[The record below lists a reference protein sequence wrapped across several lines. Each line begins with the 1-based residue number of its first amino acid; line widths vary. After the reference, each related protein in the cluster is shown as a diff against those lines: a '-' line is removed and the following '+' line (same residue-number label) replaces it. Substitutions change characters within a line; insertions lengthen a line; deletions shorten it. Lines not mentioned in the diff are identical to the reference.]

1 MRWVK
6 EAWRRMLSLTRLG
19 ALERGLDEEI
29 RFHLDQQT
37 EKNRRAGM
45 PADEARRQALLKFGA
60 IDRTREGTRD
70 QFRPVAFDDLLRDV
84 RYVVRSLRRAP
95 GFTATAL
102 ITLALGIGATTAVF
116 SVVYAVLIKP
126 LPYPRADEIVS
137 LEHRAT
143 GVNEPDGRVREFSA
157 SLYFTYRDQ
166 NRTFQTLGLWS
177 TGTASVTGGV
187 EPEEVRTLNVSDGT
201 LQALGVA
208 PTIGRWFTKDEMRD
222 EVRTGPS
229 DAVILTSG
237 YWQRHFGG
245 DTAILGRRVIVNAR
259 PRTIVG
265 VMPARFRFMDYD
277 VDLIR
282 PDEPDRKKV
291 HLGGFIYQGLGR
303 LRPGV
308 TLAQANADFTRLIPV
323 WLNAWPS
330 PPGLD
335 RQLFAGM
342 RLTPALVP
350 LSHAVVGNVSDVL
363 WVLLA
368 TIGLVLLIAC
378 ANVANLLLVRTEGRQ
393 HERAIRAALGAGRR
407 RIARECLVESL
418 VLALAGGV
426 LGLGLAFAA
435 LRLLVLVGPESLPRL
450 RDIAIDPTVV
460 AFTVIVSIGSGLLF
474 GMIPVLRL
482 GAPQVGLSMR
492 GSGWGSTSSRKGHRT
507 RNTLVVLQVALA
519 LVLMVASAL
528 MVRTFVALRAVAP
541 GFTAPEHVQLVRVA
555 IPEALVADPE
565 HVLGEQAAM
574 RDRLRAIP
582 GVTAVSFGDSA
593 PLEDGANE
601 ATFVENAR
609 SGKPGGAPIRR
620 LKLVAPGFLAA
631 VGTPIVTGRDI
642 TWDDIHQR
650 RPVVIVSENFA
661 REYWRT
667 AAAALG
673 KRISENPTTS
683 PWREIV
689 GVAADVHDDG
699 MQRPAPPIVYWP
711 ILMEN
716 FWGNRINLPRAV
728 TFVIRSSRTGNAGFL
743 DEVQQAIWAVN
754 GSVPLARV
762 STLGDLYDRSMAQA
776 SFALVMLAV
785 AGIMALVLGVV
796 GIYGVIAYAVT
807 QRTREIGIRVA
818 LGAPL
823 GALKRMFVR
832 QGLGLAS
839 VGIACGLAAAV
850 VTTRVMAF
858 LLFGISPLD
867 PASYLAGALSLLIA
881 AAVASYVPARQT
893 TSVDP
898 IDALRAE

>member
-1 MRWVK
+1 MRRVK
-6 EAWRRMLSLTRLG
+6 AAWRRMRALTRLG

-37 EKNRRAGM
+37 EKNRRAGL

-70 QFRPVAFDDLLRDV
+70 QFRPVALDDLFRDL
-84 RYVVRSLRRAP
+84 RYVVRALRRAP

-102 ITLALGIGATTAVF
+102 ITLALGMGATTAVF
-116 SVVYAVLIKP
+116 SVVYAVLIRP
-126 LPYPRADEIVS
+126 LPYPHADEIVS

-143 GVNEPDGRVREFSA
+143 GLNEPDGRVREFSA
-157 SLYFTYRDQ
+157 SLYFTYLDQ

-177 TGTASVTGGV
+177 TGTASVTGSV
-187 EPEEVRTLNVSDGT
+187 HPEEVRTLRVSDGT
-201 LQALGVA
+201 LQTLGIPPA
-208 PTIGRWFTKDEMRD
+208 IGRWFSIDEMRD
-222 EVRTGPS
+222 EVRTGAG
-229 DAVILTSG
+229 DAVMLMSG

-265 VMPARFRFMDYD
+265 VMPARFRFLDYD
-277 VDLIR
+277 VDLIL
-282 PDEPDRKKV
+282 PDQPDRKKV

-308 TLAQANADFTRLIPV
+308 TLAQANADIARLIPV
-323 WLNAWPS
+323 WLKAWPS

-335 RQLFAGM
+335 RQLFARIG
-342 RLTPALVP
+342 LTPALVP
-350 LSHAVVGNVSDVL
+350 LSQAVVGNVSDVL

-378 ANVANLLLVRTEGRQ
+378 ANVTNLLLVRTEGRQ
-393 HERAIRAALGAGRR
+393 HELAIRAALGAGRR

-418 VLALAGGV
+418 VLALAGGS

-435 LRLLVLVGPESLPRL
+435 LRLLVVIGPETLPRL
-450 RDIAIDPTVV
+450 RDIAIDPAVV
-460 AFTVIVSIGSGLLF
+460 GFTAIVSIGSGLLF
-474 GMIPVLRL
+474 GIIPVFRQ
-482 GAPQVGLSMR
+482 GAPQVGLALKGSGR
-492 GSGWGSTSSRKGHRT
+492 GSSSSRERHRT

-519 LVLMVASAL
+519 LVLLVASGL
-528 MVRTFVALRAVAP
+528 MVRTFVALRAVEP
-541 GFTAPEHVQLVRVA
+541 GFTAPEHVQLLRVA
-555 IPEALVADPE
+555 IPVTLVADPE
-565 HVLGEQAAM
+565 HVLGQQAAM
-574 RDRLRAIP
+574 RDRLAAIP
-582 GVTAVSFGDSA
+582 GVTAASFVDNA
-593 PLEDGANE
+593 PLEDSANE
-601 ATFVENAR
+601 ATFVENAP
-609 SGKPGGAPIRR
+609 SGQPGGAPIRR
-620 LKLVAPGFLAA
+620 LKLVAPGLLAA
-631 VGTPIVTGRDI
+631 VGTPMVTGRDI
-642 TWDDIHQR
+642 TWADIHQH
-650 RPVVIVSENFA
+650 RPVVMVSESFA
-661 REYWRT
+661 HEYWRT
-667 AAAALG
+667 PDAALG
-673 KRISENPTTS
+673 KRIRENATS

-689 GVAADVHDDG
+689 GVAADIHDDG

-711 ILMEN
+711 VLMEN
-716 FWGNRINLPRAV
+716 FWGNPINVPRGV
-728 TFVIRSSRTGNAGFL
+728 TFVIRSSRAGTAGFL
-743 DEVQQAIWAVN
+743 EEIQQAIWAVN

-776 SFALVMLAV
+776 SFALVMLAI
-785 AGIMALVLGVV
+785 AGAMALVLGVV

-823 GALKRMFVR
+823 GALKGMFVR
-832 QGLGLAS
+832 QGLGLACL
-839 VGIACGLAAAV
+839 GIACGLTAALA
-850 VTTRVMAF
+850 TSRVMRF
-858 LLFGISPLD
+858 LLFDVSPLD
-867 PASYLAGALSLLIA
+867 PASYLAGALLLLIA